1 MGSDAGAC
9 WRLARTRRAGRWR
22 GWGTSGRQRP
32 WRRGEPW
39 PEASGGGWG
48 TADGGARQELER
60 RREEDG
66 EEQERRKREAAA
78 EEEAVPATAA
88 RHFLCAHLL
97 SRRPPASGRALVA
110 YRLPVARRGGR
121 RTVTPGGG
129 QWMAA
134 RGSGRWAPD
143 GDARRQAVPR
153 LETLNQGVHHV
164 PDADH
169 LLVPSGGAAIV
180 GMAEQLRGR
189 CGRRHHRGG
198 GDWERH
204 GAVDAVAGMAL
215 ADGDGEAAT
224 REERGEQF
232 PVKMMTLLH
241 LEKETGEQH
250 T

>member
-1 MGSDAGAC
+1 
-9 WRLARTRRAGRWR
+9 
-22 GWGTSGRQRP
+22 
-32 WRRGEPW
+32 
-39 PEASGGGWG
+39 
-48 TADGGARQELER
+48 
-60 RREEDG
+60 
-66 EEQERRKREAAA
+66 
-78 EEEAVPATAA
+78 
-88 RHFLCAHLL
+88 
-97 SRRPPASGRALVA
+97 
-110 YRLPVARRGGR
+110 
-121 RTVTPGGG
+121 
-129 QWMAA
+129 MAA

-215 ADGDGEAAT
+215 ADGDVPRENDDALAPGEGDRGAAYVGGLYELYAT
-224 REERGEQF
+224 LPPCGE
-232 PVKMMTLLH
+232 
-241 LEKETGEQH
+241 GGGG
-250 T
+250 